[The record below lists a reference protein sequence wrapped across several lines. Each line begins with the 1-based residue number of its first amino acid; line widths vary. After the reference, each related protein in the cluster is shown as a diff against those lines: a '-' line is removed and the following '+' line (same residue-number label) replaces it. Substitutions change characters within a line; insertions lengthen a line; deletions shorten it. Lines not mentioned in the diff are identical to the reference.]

1 MERHH
6 GSSLAHV
13 KPISLLT
20 ELVGFLGGGFYKYGA
35 PDGARNCTWVG
46 YEATRVWKMVFGIR
60 TLEPDRRR
68 IIIDGAPAFLTSV
81 PALDPVPFSSWRLGV
96 FA

>member
-6 GSSLAHV
+6 GSSWAHG

-35 PDGARNCTWVG
+35 PDGALNYTWVG
-46 YEATRVWKMVFGIR
+46 YEAARVWKKVFGIC

-81 PALDPVPFSSWRLGV
+81 PTPDPVPLSSWRLRV
-96 FA
+96 LA